1 MAPARGRHFTLAD
14 LPATLPVFPLPGVL
28 LLPRGRLPL
37 NIFEPRYVAMFDDAL
52 CAPDRLI
59 GMIQPTQAEIEG
71 AEIEGAEIEGAEAE
85 GADSPARDGR
95 KAPAL
100 YRTGC
105 AGRIVSMSE
114 TEDGRYLVTLM
125 GICRFNVAAEVEGR
139 RGYRRVTPD
148 FAAWAGDLD
157 REATIINDRRRLIG
171 ALKTYFRINHIEAD
185 WEGIEETSDDKLL
198 TTLAMV
204 CPFDPSE
211 KQALLECKTCSDR
224 AKAMTTLLEMAAL
237 PGCDGAKH

>member
-1 MAPARGRHFTLAD
+1 MSERPSGTA
-14 LPATLPVFPLPGVL
+14 LPSILPIFPLTGVL

-59 GMIQPTQAEIEG
+59 GMIQPTEPDIEG
-71 AEIEGAEIEGAEAE
+71 ADREA
-85 GADSPARDGR
+85 

-157 REATIINDRRRLIG
+157 REATIINDRLRLIG

-237 PGCDGAKH
+237 PGCAGAKH

>member
-1 MAPARGRHFTLAD
+1 MAPGHGRFFSLAD
-14 LPATLPVFPLPGVL
+14 MPAILPVFPLPGVL

-59 GMIQPTQAEIEG
+59 GMIQPTEPEVEG
-71 AEIEGAEIEGAEAE
+71 
-85 GADSPARDGR
+85 PDG
-95 KAPAL
+95 KMKPPAL

-114 TEDGRYLVTLM
+114 TEDGRYLITLM
-125 GICRFNVAAEVEGR
+125 GVCRFNVAAEVEGR

-157 REATIINDRRRLIG
+157 REATIIGDRKRLIG

-211 KQALLECKTCSDR
+211 KQALLECKTCTDR

-237 PGCDGAKH
+237 PGCSDRAKH

>member
-59 GMIQPTQAEIEG
+59 GMIQPTAPEVEG
-71 AEIEGAEIEGAEAE
+71 AESALT
-85 GADSPARDGR
+85 P
-95 KAPAL
+95 PAL

-114 TEDGRYLVTLM
+114 TEDGRYLVTLA

-148 FAAWAGDLD
+148 FATWASDLD
-157 REATIINDRRRLIG
+157 REATIINDRKRLIG

-211 KQALLECKTCSDR
+211 KQTLLECKTCSDR

>member
-1 MAPARGRHFTLAD
+1 MAPGRGRHFTLAD

-59 GMIQPTQAEIEG
+59 GMIQPTEP
-71 AEIEGAEIEGAEAE
+71 EAE
-85 GADSPARDGR
+85 GADGKV
-95 KAPAL
+95 KAPPL

-125 GICRFNVAAEVEGR
+125 GICRFNVAAEIEGR

-157 REATIINDRRRLIG
+157 REATIIADRKRLIG

-224 AKAMTTLLEMAAL
+224 AAAMTTLLEMAAL
-237 PGCDGAKH
+237 PGCGERARH

>member
-1 MAPARGRHFTLAD
+1 
-14 LPATLPVFPLPGVL
+14 
-28 LLPRGRLPL
+28 
-37 NIFEPRYVAMFDDAL
+37 MFDDAL

-59 GMIQPTQAEIEG
+59 GMIQPTQPEIEG
-71 AEIEGAEIEGAEAE
+71 LAVEGAESKLE
-85 GADSPARDGR
+85 P
-95 KAPAL
+95 PAL

-114 TEDGRYLVTLM
+114 TEDGRYLVTLA
-125 GICRFNVAAEVEGR
+125 GICRFNVSAEVEGR

-157 REATIINDRRRLIG
+157 REATIINDRKRLIG

>member
-1 MAPARGRHFTLAD
+1 VGREDKMAPAPGRPFTLAE

-59 GMIQPTQAEIEG
+59 GMIQPIQPEMVGPQVEGPEIK
-71 AEIEGAEIEGAEAE
+71 
-85 GADSPARDGR
+85 P
-95 KAPAL
+95 PAL

-114 TEDGRYLVTLM
+114 TEDGRYLITLL
-125 GICRFNVAAEVEGR
+125 GISRFNIAAEVEGR

-148 FAAWAGDLD
+148 FAAWAGDLERTATLIGD
-157 REATIINDRRRLIG
+157 RKRLIG

-185 WEGIEETSDDKLL
+185 WDGIEETSDDKLL

-237 PGCDGAKH
+237 PGCDDRAKH

>member
-1 MAPARGRHFTLAD
+1 MAPASGRHFTLAD

-59 GMIQPTQAEIEG
+59 GMIQPTQPEV
-71 AEIEGAEIEGAEAE
+71 E
-85 GADSPARDGR
+85 GADGKIKVPQ
-95 KAPAL
+95 L

-105 AGRIVSMSE
+105 AGRIASMSE
-114 TEDGRYLVTLM
+114 TEDGRYLITLA
-125 GICRFNVAAEVEGR
+125 GVCRFNVAAEVEGR

-157 REATIINDRRRLIG
+157 REATIIADRRRLIG

-211 KQALLECKTCSDR
+211 KQALLECRTCSDR

-237 PGCDGAKH
+237 PGCGDRAKH

>member
-59 GMIQPTQAEIEG
+59 GMIQPTHAAIEG
-71 AEIEGAEIEGAEAE
+71 ADVE
-85 GADSPARDGR
+85 GADSEAKP
-95 KAPAL
+95 PAL

-139 RGYRRVTPD
+139 
-148 FAAWAGDLD
+148 
-157 REATIINDRRRLIG
+157 
-171 ALKTYFRINHIEAD
+171 
-185 WEGIEETSDDKLL
+185 
-198 TTLAMV
+198 
-204 CPFDPSE
+204 
-211 KQALLECKTCSDR
+211 
-224 AKAMTTLLEMAAL
+224 
-237 PGCDGAKH
+237 

>member
-1 MAPARGRHFTLAD
+1 MAPARGRHVTLAD

-59 GMIQPTQAEIEG
+59 GMIQPTEPEVEG
-71 AEIEGAEIEGAEAE
+71 AE
-85 GADSPARDGR
+85 STR

-157 REATIINDRRRLIG
+157 REATIINDRKRLIG

-237 PGCDGAKH
+237 PGCGDRAKH

>member
-1 MAPARGRHFTLAD
+1 MAPARARRFTLAD
-14 LPATLPVFPLPGVL
+14 MPASLPVFPLPGVL

-52 CAPDRLI
+52 CAADRLI
-59 GMIQPTQAEIEG
+59 GMIQPTEPEVEG
-71 AEIEGAEIEGAEAE
+71 K
-85 GADSPARDGR
+85 P
-95 KAPAL
+95 PAL

-125 GICRFNVAAEVEGR
+125 GLCRFNVAAEIEGR

-148 FAAWAGDLD
+148 FAAWASDLD
-157 REATIINDRRRLIG
+157 QEATIIADRRRLIG

-211 KQALLECKTCSDR
+211 KQALLECKTCGDR

-237 PGCDGAKH
+237 PGCGDRAKH

>member
-1 MAPARGRHFTLAD
+1 MAPARSLHPTLAD

-59 GMIQPTQAEIEG
+59 GMIQPIEP
-71 AEIEGAEIEGAEAE
+71 EVEA
-85 GADSPARDGR
+85 SDGVV

-114 TEDGRYLVTLM
+114 TEDGRYLITLL
-125 GICRFNVAAEVEGR
+125 GVCRFNVAAEVEGR
-139 RGYRRVTPD
+139 HGYRQVTPD
-148 FAAWAGDLD
+148 FAAWASDLD
-157 REATIINDRRRLIG
+157 REATIIRDRKRLIG

-185 WEGIEETSDDKLL
+185 WDGIEETSDDKLL

-204 CPFDPSE
+204 CPFDPNE
-211 KQALLECKTCSDR
+211 KQALLECKTCTDR

-237 PGCDGAKH
+237 PGCDDRAKH

>member
-1 MAPARGRHFTLAD
+1 MAPARARLVTLAD

-59 GMIQPTQAEIEG
+59 GMIQPTEPDIA
-71 AEIEGAEIEGAEAE
+71 
-85 GADSPARDGR
+85 GADSEA

-125 GICRFNVAAEVEGR
+125 GVCRFNVAAEVEGR

-157 REATIINDRRRLIG
+157 REATIINDRLRLIG
-171 ALKTYFRINHIEAD
+171 ALKSYF
-185 WEGIEETSDDKLL
+185 
-198 TTLAMV
+198 
-204 CPFDPSE
+204 
-211 KQALLECKTCSDR
+211 
-224 AKAMTTLLEMAAL
+224 
-237 PGCDGAKH
+237 